1 MTTAFNGDS
10 AVFEL
15 GRYRCDCRIPEVV
28 RP

>member
-1 MTTAFNGDS
+1 MTTALKGDS

-15 GRYRCDCRIPEVV
+15 GRHRCHARIPEAA

>member
-1 MTTAFNGDS
+1 MTTALKGDS

-15 GRYRCDCRIPEVV
+15 GRYRCYGRIPEAV

>member
-1 MTTAFNGDS
+1 MTTALKGDS

-15 GRYRCDCRIPEVV
+15 DRYRCHGRIPEAV

>member
-1 MTTAFNGDS
+1 MTTALNGDS

-15 GRYRCDCRIPEVV
+15 GRYRRYGLIPEAV